1 MTVGNLGSLG
11 IPAGTSYPS
20 AVDAVKQTNPIM
32 LEQKD
37 TQNFV
42 KIDNTVANRPP
53 EADRYDTGEKPD
65 FAAINLIK
73 NSFPEPMPE
82 RRMLSFSLED
92 FETGAPASGGP
103 RMSLAEFQAQQAE
116 KAQAQQN
123 TESIQDAVTKPNPGV
138 TSAQNTLN
146 SQPKA
151 FDFEPQTLTQEV
163 RLEERVGESATVQTS
178 TEIAQE
184 STSSKFTPAQE
195 RGAEEYNR
203 VQNYANPLSL
213 SMAGAQI
220 VA

>member
-82 RRMLSFSLED
+82 RRMQSFSLED
-92 FETGAPASGGP
+92 FETGAPASGEP

-123 TESIQDAVTKPNPGV
+123 TQSVQDAVTQPDSGI
-138 TSAQNTLN
+138 TSTQN
-146 SQPKA
+146 SPQQKA

-163 RLEERVGESATVQTS
+163 RLEERINESATVQTS
-178 TEIAQE
+178 ADIAQE
-184 STSSKFTPAQE
+184 STNSKFTPAQE
-195 RGAEEYNR
+195 RGAQEYNR
-203 VQNYANPLSL
+203 VQNYSNPISL